1 MKSLTS
7 MRNGFTLLEMA
18 ASLTLISL
26 VTLGFAELHAQGQ
39 RLVQITDDEYELATD
54 LADAL
59 RTIEDD
65 FTRSGFVE
73 VVGEDFPQRRTGA
86 DAETATMNAPWPA
99 LLSPDSTEF
108 ELVLPA
114 DANDDDWPDL
124 DAQRE
129 LVWDATRIT
138 YSFEDGGDGRAR
150 IVRRVQGG
158 QTTNIL
164 TGAVRFVFEDPSA
177 TGWTIPMQH
186 VRVSITAERVGAR
199 GFVSQRTATR
209 VFRLPNGG
217 LAD

>member
-1 MKSLTS
+1 MKPRTCP
-7 MRNGFTLLEMA
+7 RNGFTLLEMA

-73 VVGEDFPQRRTGA
+73 IAGEEFPQRRVGG
-86 DAETATMNAPWPA
+86 DDKTATMSADWPA
-99 LLSPDSTEF
+99 RLSPESTEF

-114 DANDDDWPDL
+114 DANGDEWPDL
-124 DAQRE
+124 DASRE
-129 LVWDATRIT
+129 LVWDPTRIT
-138 YSFEDGGDGRAR
+138 YTFADDGNGRATL
-150 IVRRVQGG
+150 VRRVEGG

-164 TGAVRFVFEDPSA
+164 SGAVRFVFEDPAA

-199 GFVSQRTATR
+199 GFVSQRAATR
-209 VFRLPNGG
+209 IFRLPNGG

>member
-73 VVGEDFPQRRTGA
+73 AAGEEFPQRRTGA
-86 DAETATMNAPWPA
+86 DAETATMNAEWPA
-99 LLSPDSTEF
+99 LLSAESTEF

-114 DANDDDWPDL
+114 DANGDDWPDL

>member
-1 MKSLTS
+1 MKPLTFVTS
-7 MRNGFTLLEMA
+7 GFTLLEMA
-18 ASLTLISL
+18 ASITLIAL
-26 VTLGFAELHAQGQ
+26 VTLGFAELHTQGQ

-73 VVGEDFPQRRTGA
+73 VAGEEFPQSRSGA
-86 DAETATMNAPWPA
+86 EDKTATMNAEWPA
-99 LLSPDSTEF
+99 LLSADSTEF

-124 DAQRE
+124 DAQRQ

-138 YSFEDGGDGRAR
+138 YSFEDNGDGRAR
-150 IVRRVQGG
+150 VVRRVQGG
-158 QTTNIL
+158 QTTNTL

-199 GFVSQRTATR
+199 GYVSQRTATR

-217 LAD
+217 LAE

>member
-1 MKSLTS
+1 MKLRTS
-7 MRNGFTLLEMA
+7 PRNGFTLLEMA

-73 VVGEDFPQRRTGA
+73 IGGEEFPQRRASG
-86 DAETATMNAPWPA
+86 DDKTATMSAEWPA
-99 LLSPDSTEF
+99 RLSPDSTEF

-114 DANDDDWPDL
+114 DANGDEWPDL
-124 DAQRE
+124 DASRE
-129 LVWDATRIT
+129 LVWDPTRIT
-138 YSFEDGGDGRAR
+138 YTFADDGNGRATL
-150 IVRRVQGG
+150 VRRVAGG

-164 TGAVRFVFEDPSA
+164 SGAVRFVFEDPAA

-199 GFVSQRTATR
+199 GFVSQRSATR